1 MAKDNL
7 FLGFGRG
14 SVGDVVFSRVNGQQV
29 TRARNRSPRNPQS
42 PLQLLQR
49 VVMKTSASA
58 YSLMQ
63 DICNHSFQGFAEGT
77 ECQSQFVKRNVEV
90 FRNLLKDYINS
101 GDPEEI
107 LGCQETN
114 FTPKYARSAVLNPY
128 VISEGTLN
136 EVKTKFGGTGQNSY
150 IEIELPY
157 GMPNLPTDPGDA
169 TYQDLL
175 DGLGLQRGDQ
185 LTYVTLTVDDSA
197 AGEDSAGYINSF
209 KYGRFIIEPANGDL
223 TSKLS
228 EDGESINSPN
238 ERNQNVQMVSIAA
251 SSGGNV
257 LRFYLV
263 NGGNRLPNYV
273 DTIAAAG
280 LVVSRLVGGV
290 WQRSPCTLA
299 VRSDLVSDV
308 GHFEHAQMVLPLD
321 SALYS
326 YLQGVN
332 STLYLNQAE
341 T

>member
-29 TRARNRSPRNPQS
+29 ARARNRAPRNPQS

-63 DICNHSFQGFAEGT
+63 DICNHSFQGYAEGT

-90 FRNLLKDYINS
+90 FRNLLNDYIIS

-114 FTPKYARSAVLNPY
+114 FSPKYAKSACLNPY
-128 VISEGTLN
+128 IISEGTLN
-136 EVKTKFGGTGQNSY
+136 EVKTVFEGSAQIGY
-150 IEIELPY
+150 IDIELPY
-157 GMPNLPTDPGDA
+157 YMPNLPAEPEDA

-185 LTYVTLTVDDSA
+185 LTYVTLTVDDTA
-197 AGEDSAGYINSF
+197 AGDDSYGYINGF
-209 KYGRFIIEPANGDL
+209 NFGRFIIEPANGDL
-223 TSKLS
+223 TSKLTSDS
-228 EDGESINSPN
+228 ETVNSPN
-238 ERNQNVQMVSIAA
+238 ERNQNVQLLMIATYNQK
-251 SSGGNV
+251 NV
-257 LRFYLV
+257 LRIYLY
-263 NGGNRLPNYV
+263 NGGNRNPGNV
-273 DTIAAAG
+273 DTIGAAG
-280 LVVSRLVGGV
+280 VIVSRMVGGV
-290 WQRSPCTLA
+290 WQRSPCKLA
-299 VRSDLVSDV
+299 VRKSLTTAEA
-308 GHFEHAQMVLPLD
+308 HFEYDQDALHMD
-321 SALYS
+321 SAIYS